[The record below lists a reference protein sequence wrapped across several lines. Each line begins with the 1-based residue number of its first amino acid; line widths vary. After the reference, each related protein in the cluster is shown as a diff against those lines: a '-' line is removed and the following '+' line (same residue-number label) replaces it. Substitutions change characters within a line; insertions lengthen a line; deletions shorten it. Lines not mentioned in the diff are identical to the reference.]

1 MGLKDIK
8 LTIGGKD
15 IDVSRVEQLRLS
27 ITKSIAD
34 IRDITKSNS
43 SFTKTMIVPGTKSN
57 DIALGFGQEVNSVN
71 AISQNSK
78 PEAILEVSGTTVI
91 KGFARSIKRVIK
103 NKSRT
108 HEYHI
113 QLIGDNGDWKHDING
128 LSITDL
134 DYSEFDHVYNKSNID
149 ASELIDGSGVPL
161 TKPDIVYPL
170 INYGATGDMPHP
182 VPSEQQKH
190 GVTVGNRF
198 PAIQKRSIL
207 KKIFN
212 SVGLKIVSTFVDS
225 DFFRGQYIPFTNKA
239 LIHPESYRGPK
250 LIRIGVSDENVF
262 LMDDETT
269 APNFDTGDN
278 YEEVSFT
285 TQLSPSFTR
294 FEFAY
299 TVPEDSFQNFILEV
313 DFASLGGG
321 GVFGNFMEINIVDP
335 NGFETQ
341 FKSSTP
347 IFPGNVPPPSG
358 FKLRVETGMRFFKAG
373 SIVFPIFGQPNMK
386 VRIPDSVFYNEVLLN
401 VLEGHALDMGVNL
414 PDIDQIDFIRAIRDE
429 FNLMILTDTESREV
443 FIEPHDDFYQA
454 RAIDWTGKLDKSR
467 DEEIKDLNDQI
478 AKTVK
483 YAYRPDGNDKLVEQV
498 NLHTDIDLAS
508 TEIVSDNKFT
518 EGSQTIGDSLFS
530 PTLMDFWAYIGLFS
544 VRVPRLNKEVSE
556 YPGESPQ
563 STKFG
568 FRSLFY
574 DGVKALPSGESWF
587 FDGVERFDFP
597 NFYSVDEIN
606 DNDNSLYWSDTTRS
620 RGLFEKFHRNRFEI
634 INKGK
639 LYTAFY
645 DLKDTD
651 ISLLDFRV
659 PILVV
664 DTYYLLNKIIN
675 YSPLSSG
682 TTQVELIQAVN
693 LDIKAIIDGAG
704 GGILPPLPPVQG
716 PINTQDQNPDQ
727 QPAAGGLPPDITT
740 IGVTGGGGVQVN
752 NQGNDSGDDEGT
764 VTYGTGLTTA
774 DDGQVIIGTN
784 NEPDDDAIVIIGAGP
799 DVNDQVNVLVI
810 DGDGNLNLPGPP
822 IVLHVNDILVPVFY
836 TTKNGDLQPMYKHKN
851 A

>member
-15 IDVSRVEQLRLS
+15 IDVSKIEKLRLS

-34 IRDITKSNS
+34 IRDITQSNS
-43 SFTKTMIVPGTKSN
+43 SFTKTMIVPGTKNN
-57 DIALGFGQEVNSVN
+57 DIALGFGQEINSVI
-71 AISQNSK
+71 AISQNIK
-78 PEAILEVSGTTVI
+78 PEAILEVSGTIII

-103 NKSRT
+103 NKSKT
-108 HEYHI
+108 HEYHLM
-113 QLIGDNGDWKHDING
+113 LIGDNGDWKHDING
-128 LSITDL
+128 LNITDL
-134 DYSEFDHVYNKSNID
+134 DYSEFDHVYNKASID
-149 ASELIDGSGVPL
+149 VSELIDGSGVAL

-190 GVTVGNRF
+190 GVRVRNRF

-212 SVGLKIVSTFVDS
+212 SLGLKIVSNFVDS
-225 DFFRGQYIPFTNKA
+225 AFFRGQYIPFTNKA
-239 LIHPESYRGPK
+239 LIHPETYREPK

-262 LMDDETT
+262 TMDDETT

-285 TQLSPSFTR
+285 TAIAPLFTR

-313 DFASLGGG
+313 DFAKTVGG

-341 FKSSTP
+341 FISSTP
-347 IFPGNVPPPSG
+347 IFPGNIPPSAG

-373 SIVFPIFGQPNMK
+373 SIVFPIFSQPAMK

-401 VLEGHALDMGVNL
+401 VLEGHTIDMGVNL

-443 FIEPHDDFYQA
+443 FIEPHDDFYIA
-454 RAIDWTGKLDKSR
+454 RAIDWTTKLDKGK

-483 YAYRPDGNDKLVEQV
+483 YAFKPDGNDKLVEQV

-518 EGSQTIGDSLFS
+518 EGSQTIGNSLFA
-530 PTLMDFWAYIGLFS
+530 PTLMDFWPYIGLFS
-544 VRVPRLNKEVSE
+544 VKVPRLNKEVSE
-556 YPGESPQ
+556 FPGESPQ
-563 STKFG
+563 STRFE

-574 DGVKALPSGESWF
+574 DGVKALSSGESWF

-597 NFYSVDEIN
+597 NFYAVDEIN
-606 DNDNSLYWSDTTRS
+606 DNDNSLYWNDTKRS
-620 RGLFEKFHRNRFEI
+620 KGLFEKFHRNRFEI
-634 INKGK
+634 INRGK

-645 DLKDTD
+645 DLKDAD

-693 LDIKAIIDGAG
+693 LDIKAIIDAEG
-704 GGILPPLPPVQG
+704 GSVLPPLPPIQG
-716 PINTQDQNPDQ
+716 PILTQEEDPPQDP
-727 QPAAGGLPPDITT
+727 PAGALPPDATT
-740 IGVTGGGGVQVN
+740 IGLTGGGGIEVN
-752 NQGNDSGDDEGT
+752 NQGNDSQDEGT
-764 VTYGTGLTTA
+764 VTYGTGLTT
-774 DDGQVIIGTN
+774 DNDGQVIIGTH
-784 NEPDDDAIVIIGAGP
+784 NEPDDDAVVIIAIGP
-799 DVNDQVNVLVI
+799 NPNEQINALVI

-822 IVLHVNDILVPVFY
+822 IVLHINSILVPVLY
-836 TTKNGDLQPMYKHKN
+836 TASSGDLQPMYKHKN